1 MSNKYDKYF
10 KILELDIQASKED
23 VKKAFSELSHIWHPD
38 NYMGKPSNIQ
48 DRATRKF
55 KKISTAYQVLN
66 EYLSLNSE
74 WRIDTM
80 TWIVVS
86 SVITVFE
93 AGEIY
98 IKPGLSNET
107 ILYNKLI
114 IDGEDI
120 YKHEIPNSVV

>member
-1 MSNKYDKYF
+1 MPNKYDKYF

-66 EYLSLNSE
+66 EYLSE
-74 WRIDTM
+74 
-80 TWIVVS
+80 
-86 SVITVFE
+86 
-93 AGEIY
+93 
-98 IKPGLSNET
+98 
-107 ILYNKLI
+107 
-114 IDGEDI
+114 EDSDSGAEE
-120 YKHEIPNSVV
+120 KKKAEQERK